1 MTAKTE
7 MDAMANKLEDGLAS
21 ALDERRAI
29 PVRPRALPR
38 LGRQVVF
45 MILALTG
52 LGALTLTGLH
62 WFTLTQSYESTDDA
76 FIDGQIVQIA
86 PKVAGRVDQVFVND
100 NQHVKKGD
108 PLIGIDPRDFDAAL
122 RQKDA
127 ALQGTR
133 AQAAAVQA
141 TIQQAQAHVKTLQA
155 TVDSDQA
162 TAEADRAQNGKAQSD
177 WRRYEDLYKNKVV
190 SPSDVDQFRAT
201 AKGSQATLE
210 AGLKKVASDQAQVS
224 EALAQVNTYLAL
236 YQSLQAQ
243 IAEADA
249 NVQSAQLNESYT
261 EVLAPE
267 DGRVTRKAV
276 EPGDYVQT
284 GQTILALVPENV
296 WVTANFKENQIGR
309 MRPGQPV
316 EIEVDAL
323 RGLKFKGHIDSIQSG
338 SGARFSLLPPE
349 NATGNYVK
357 VVQRVPVK
365 ILFDSVPNVGLPLGP
380 GESVLPTVKVEDF
393 HYSLAQLLV
402 VAAILIAVSTL
413 VVKTALG
420 LRAIGRSGGR

>member
-62 WFTLTQSYESTDDA
+62 WFALTQSYESTDDA

-100 NQHVKKGD
+100 NQEVKKGD
-108 PLIGIDPRDFDAAL
+108 RLIRIDARDFDAAL
-122 RQKDA
+122 RQKQA

-133 AQAAAVQA
+133 AQASAVEA

-162 TAEADRAQNGKAQSD
+162 TAEADRAQNDKAQSD

-201 AKGSQATLE
+201 AKASQATLE
-210 AGLKKVASDQAQVS
+210 ARLPCSCTNPRTCAS
-224 EALAQVNTYLAL
+224 
-236 YQSLQAQ
+236 
-243 IAEADA
+243 
-249 NVQSAQLNESYT
+249 
-261 EVLAPE
+261 
-267 DGRVTRKAV
+267 
-276 EPGDYVQT
+276 
-284 GQTILALVPENV
+284 
-296 WVTANFKENQIGR
+296 
-309 MRPGQPV
+309 
-316 EIEVDAL
+316 
-323 RGLKFKGHIDSIQSG
+323 
-338 SGARFSLLPPE
+338 
-349 NATGNYVK
+349 
-357 VVQRVPVK
+357 
-365 ILFDSVPNVGLPLGP
+365 
-380 GESVLPTVKVEDF
+380 
-393 HYSLAQLLV
+393 
-402 VAAILIAVSTL
+402 
-413 VVKTALG
+413 
-420 LRAIGRSGGR
+420 RSGPCHSAPGRP